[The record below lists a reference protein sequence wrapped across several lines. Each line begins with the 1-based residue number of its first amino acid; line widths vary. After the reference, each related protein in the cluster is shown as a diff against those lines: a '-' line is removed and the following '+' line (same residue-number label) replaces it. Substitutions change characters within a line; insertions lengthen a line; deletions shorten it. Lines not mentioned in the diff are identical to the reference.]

1 MITIIISLFFLS
13 FGKSPVTHQDK
24 IPVTWTFKYQDLGKK
39 IKVTATAS
47 IDAHWAVYSQTTDDN
62 GPVPTAFY
70 VGDEKVFF
78 QEKSKLIKHIDPLF
92 EVEVKKFKKEA
103 VFVGEFDKNSL
114 KSREGKV
121 VYMCCDDE
129 KCLPPTDVA
138 FKISW

>member
-1 MITIIISLFFLS
+1 MAILLF
-13 FGKSPVTHQDK
+13 PVHSVEAFKQDK
-24 IPVTWTFKYQDLGKK
+24 MPVTWTFAYQDTGKK
-39 IKVTATAS
+39 IKVTATAT
-47 IDAHWAVYSQTTDDN
+47 IAEHWAIYSQTTDDN

-70 VGDEKVFF
+70 LGDEKVLF

-114 KSREGKV
+114 KNRDGKV